1 MPIIS
6 DEKSLERVAGEM
18 AFIRGRSYYQKG
30 AVTTIGRKGDYLEG
44 LVKGSES
51 DPFHVTIQIKGLDNF
66 KRAECSCPFK
76 LGSMCKHSV
85 AVLLHWLQYVSITPE
100 IDVSQTIL
108 IDQKQ
113 LKANALTKPCVKRL
127 IPEKIV
133 EKKVKRNIYVLPE
146 YQYRSPQ
153 KPRIQVVIS
162 AAGFIGGA
170 VKSIPFKIN
179 IINGETKFPVSNFK
193 IFFTANRL
201 RSVDFPQL
209 ASFSPM
215 QQHVLHLL
223 NELLTLDAK
232 AGDFVQPQFRIKRM
246 QWAIYLEAMA
256 NCPDLE
262 FIDSKTNRRI
272 DINASAKIGLR
283 INLRLVENGLWAIKV
298 SLKDERQLERDFSL
312 VHIQEAH
319 PVWVFDEALL
329 SFQRCHEAITYP
341 FLMDFL
347 NTERLLDALQMPYF
361 ISSVLE
367 PLRSSCEIIDE
378 GDCLKQ
384 LSFLEPSL
392 TCRLD
397 LAYIKESVRAK
408 LSFVYEHHEPYPYVG
423 KLCLDRFEQIPGEG
437 RVAWVVRDIGQE
449 NAKVQY
455 LLRDC
460 AFEWKKNLK
469 VFELSGTEDILGF
482 VYQKLP
488 MLKRQMEV
496 NCSSDFESKLLNHKF
511 FEPVMRLSGSGID
524 WFEFDAVYKVEG
536 IEEEFSHA
544 KIKQLVLEGERFIRL
559 KKGEIVP
566 IPKEFFDQ
574 VEGLVDEFE
583 AKRIHLSQMP
593 FVMEEIN
600 RNKLKSVI
608 DPKLAVIYE
617 ELKNFQSI
625 KEVAVPEALDGVLR
639 DYQKKGLDWL
649 SFLRKFRFGGVL
661 ADEMGLGKTLQA
673 LTMLHLEIEGGNKL
687 PSLVVC
693 PTTLV
698 WNWQEEFKKFLPKVK
713 VLVINGNHRREL
725 FKEISDAQVVITSY
739 PLLRR
744 DIELYKKVSFNYVIL
759 DEAQNIKNRNT
770 QNAQVAKELKASMR
784 LAMTGTP
791 IENSIM
797 DLWSIFD
804 FLMPGFL
811 GGAEKFKRRYEMPI
825 TKFQDKEQLAKL
837 SSRILPFVLR
847 RLKRDVIKDLPDKI
861 EQVSYCEL
869 EPTQGKIYAKMIESA
884 RQIAAK
890 SVDENGFEKSRM
902 LILTLILRLRQIC
915 CHPLIAGVDLKHRSV
930 SGKMELLKETLGEL
944 LAGGHKVLIFS
955 QFVSMLSIMEDYLKH
970 ENIAYAYMD
979 GSSRDR
985 QEEVARFNNDPALKV
1000 FLLSLKVGGV
1010 GLNLTSADAVIIYEP
1025 WWNPAVEN
1033 QAIDR
1038 VHRIG
1043 QHNSVLAFR
1052 LITKGTIEEK
1062 MLELQNRKRFLMDAL
1077 VLSEDSIGKK
1087 LDWDDIKFLLDM
1099 K

>member
-1 MPIIS
+1 MPIIN

-18 AFIRGRSYYQKG
+18 AFLRGRSYYQKG
-30 AVTTIGRKGDYLEG
+30 AVTTIGRQGDYLEG

-51 DPFHVTIQIKGLDNF
+51 EPFHVTIQIKGLDNF
-66 KRAECSCPFK
+66 KRAECTCPFK

-85 AVLLHWLQYVSITPE
+85 AVLMHWIKYVSISKD
-100 IDVSQTIL
+100 IDLEKTIL
-108 IDQKQ
+108 IDAKQ
-113 LKANALTKPCVKRL
+113 LRSNLLMPSLPKRVVQEAVVVK
-127 IPEKIV
+127 KIR
-133 EKKVKRNIYVLPE
+133 RNIYLLPE
-146 YQYRSPQ
+146 YQYRSPR
-153 KPRIQVVIS
+153 KPRIQISVS
-162 AAGFIGGA
+162 AAGFVGGA
-170 VKSIPFKIN
+170 LKSIPFKIN
-179 IINGETKFPVSNFK
+179 ILNGEEKFPVSNFK
-193 IFFTANRL
+193 VFFTVNRL
-201 RSVDFPQL
+201 RSADFPPL
-209 ASFSPM
+209 EAFSSM
-215 QQHVLHLL
+215 QQHVLNLL
-223 NELLTLDAK
+223 NELLTMDARV
-232 AGDFVQPQFRIKRM
+232 GDFAQPQFRIKRR
-246 QWAIYLEAMA
+246 QWALYLGVMA
-256 NCPDLE
+256 NCPGVE
-262 FIDSKTNRRI
+262 FVDSKTNKPIMINTQEKLGVRI
-272 DINASAKIGLR
+272 H
-283 INLRLVENGLWAIKV
+283 LRLIEQGLWAVKV
-298 SLKDERQLERDFSL
+298 SLKDAQQPARDFSL
-312 VHIQEAH
+312 AHIQEAH
-319 PVWVFDEALL
+319 PVWFFDESLFT
-329 SFQRCHEAITYP
+329 FQSCHDVITYP
-341 FLMDFL
+341 FLRDFL
-347 NTERLLDALQMPYF
+347 NTERLLDAVQIPYF

-367 PLRSSCEIIDE
+367 PLKGVSEVIDE
-378 GDCLKQ
+378 SGCLKEV
-384 LSFLEPSL
+384 SFITPSL
-392 TCRLD
+392 RCCLGLSYVKD
-397 LAYIKESVRAK
+397 AIRAS
-408 LSFVYEHHEPYPYVG
+408 LSFVYDNQPPYLYEG
-423 KLCLDRFEQIPGEG
+423 RACIERFEQMPTGG
-437 RVAWVVRDIGQE
+437 WVVRDIDQE
-449 NAKVQY
+449 NAAVQC

-460 AFEWKKNLK
+460 SFEWKKHLK
-469 VFELSGTEDILGF
+469 MFELSGTEDILGF

-496 NCSSDFESKLLNHKF
+496 SCSNDFESKLLNQKF
-511 FEPVMRLSGSGID
+511 FEPVMRLSASGID
-524 WFEFDAVYKVEG
+524 WFEFDAVYKADG
-536 IEEEFSHA
+536 IDEEISHA
-544 KIKQLVLEGERFIRL
+544 KLKQLVAQGQSYIRL

-574 VEGLVDEFE
+574 VEHLADEFDT
-583 AKRIHLSQMP
+583 KKIHLSQMP
-593 FVMEEIN
+593 FVMGEMG
-600 RNKLKSVI
+600 RYQLKSTI
-608 DPKLAVIYE
+608 DPKLASIYE
-617 ELKNFQSI
+617 ELQGFQSI
-625 KEVAVPEALDGVLR
+625 KETAVPEVLQGVLR
-639 DYQKKGLDWL
+639 DYQRKGLDWL

-673 LTMLHLEIEGGNKL
+673 LTMLYLEIEAGNKL

-698 WNWQEEFKKFLPKVK
+698 WNWQEEFKKFLPNVK
-713 VLVINGNHRREL
+713 VLVLNGNHRRDL
-725 FKEISDAQVVITSY
+725 FKNIGEAQVLITSY

-744 DIELYKKVSFNYVIL
+744 DIELYKKILFNYVIL

-791 IENSIM
+791 VENSIM

-811 GGAEKFKRRYEMPI
+811 GGAEKFKRRYETPI

-847 RLKRDVIKDLPDKI
+847 RLKRDVIKDLPQKI
-861 EQVSYCEL
+861 EQISYCEL
-869 EPTQGKIYAKMIESA
+869 EPTQGKIYAQMVESA
-884 RQIAAK
+884 RQIALK

-930 SGKMELLKETLGEL
+930 SGKMELLKETVGEL

-955 QFVSMLSIMEDYLKH
+955 QFVSMLKIMEDYLKH
-970 ENIAYAYMD
+970 EDIAYAYMD

-985 QEEVARFNNDPALKV
+985 QEEVERFNNDPALKV

-1010 GLNLTSADAVIIYEP
+1010 GLNLTSADTVIIYEP

-1043 QHNSVLAFR
+1043 QQNSVLAFR